1 MADDQEQGGAASAVF
16 GRAQPPKLALP
27 TRGTFIGVAW
37 SGVEG
42 AGNKIV
48 AASIECDRERVRLAR
63 LWLPFSDAPGRR
75 DVRARFA
82 VWLEEQLRWAE
93 GRLVVG
99 VDFPLSLPETH
110 VRQLGLLR
118 QALRG
123 PAVLGKHLEERFL
136 GETGDFTG
144 AASRLRAELGR
155 DQRRVTDCY
164 RGEPLPPTAP
174 RVLRRTFFG
183 LVAMARLDAAFVPWE
198 PPRAS
203 GATIVEVRPAHV
215 ARELCGRCNTR
226 DDASGGSRRS
236 ERATVLR
243 VLRAA
248 ARVEFQM
255 EQAAP
260 IIEDGTGDHLAA
272 LLAAVGAA
280 AAAADGFQGVPHEV
294 PRCEG
299 WIYSVREEP
308 WRER

>member
-1 MADDQEQGGAASAVF
+1 V
-16 GRAQPPKLALP
+16 LP
-27 TRGTFIGVAW
+27 TRGTFVGLAW

-48 AASIECDRERVRLAR
+48 AASLECEKERVRLTR
-63 LWLPFSDAPGRR
+63 LWRPFSDAPGRR
-75 DVRARFA
+75 DVRARFGT
-82 VWLEEQLRWAE
+82 WLEEQLRWAE
-93 GRLVVG
+93 GRLVLG

-123 PAVLGKHLEERFL
+123 PGVLGKQLEERFL
-136 GETGDFTG
+136 GETGDFSG
-144 AASRLRAELGR
+144 AAARLRGELGR

-164 RGEPLPPTAP
+164 RGEPLSPTAP
-174 RVLRRTFFG
+174 RALRRTFFG

-203 GATIVEVRPAHV
+203 GATIVEVRPSHV
-215 ARELCGRCNTR
+215 ARQLCGRCDTR
-226 DDASGGSRRS
+226 DDEAGGSRRS
-236 ERATVLR
+236 ARATVLR
-243 VLRAA
+243 VLRGAG
-248 ARVEFQM
+248 RIEFQM

-260 IIEDGTGDHLAA
+260 IIEDGSGDHLAA

-280 AAAADGFQGVPHEV
+280 AASADGFQGVPHDV

-299 WIYSVREEP
+299 WIYSIREEP

>member
-1 MADDQEQGGAASAVF
+1 VADEQEQGGAASAVF
-16 GRAQPPKLALP
+16 GRAPPPRVTLP
-27 TRGTFIGVAW
+27 GRGTFIGLAW

-48 AASIECDRERVRLAR
+48 AASLECERERVRLAR
-63 LWLPFSDAPGRR
+63 LWRPFSDAPGRR

-82 VWLEEQLRWAE
+82 AWLEEQVRWAE

-136 GETGDFTG
+136 GETGDLSGG
-144 AASRLRAELGR
+144 AARLRAELGR
-155 DQRRVTDCY
+155 DQRRLTDCY
-164 RGEPLPPTAP
+164 RAEPVSPTAA
-174 RVLRRTFFG
+174 RALRRTFFG
-183 LVAMARLDAAFVPWE
+183 LVTMARLDAAFVPWE
-198 PPRAS
+198 PPRPS
-203 GATIVEVRPAHV
+203 GATIVEVRPLHV
-215 ARELCGRCNTR
+215 ARVLCGRCDLR
-226 DDASGGSRRS
+226 DEAGGGSRRS
-236 ERATVLR
+236 ARTTVLR
-243 VLRAA
+243 VLRSA
-248 ARVEFQM
+248 ARIEFQM

-260 IIEDGTGDHLAA
+260 IVEDGSGDHLSA

-280 AAAADGFQGVPHEV
+280 AAAADGFAGVPHDV

>member
-1 MADDQEQGGAASAVF
+1 VADDQDPVIPAGAVF
-16 GRAQPPKLALP
+16 GRAQPPRLALP

-48 AASIECDRERVRLAR
+48 AASIECDRERARLVRLWR
-63 LWLPFSDAPGRR
+63 PFSDAPGRR

-82 VWLEEQLRWAE
+82 LWLEEQLRWAE

-144 AASRLRAELGR
+144 AATRLRAELGR
-155 DQRRVTDCY
+155 DQRRATDCY
-164 RGEPLPPTAP
+164 RGETLPPTAP
-174 RVLRRTFFG
+174 RALRRTFFG

-203 GATIVEVRPAHV
+203 GATIAEVRPAHV
-215 ARELCGRCNTR
+215 ARELCGRCDTR
-226 DDASGGSRRS
+226 DDPAGGSRRS
-236 ERATVLR
+236 ERASVLR

-248 ARVEFQM
+248 ARLEFQM

-260 IIEDGTGDHLAA
+260 IVEDGSGDHLAA
-272 LLAAVGAA
+272 LLGAVGAA
-280 AAAADGFQGVPHEV
+280 AAAADGFQGVPHDV

-299 WIYSVREEP
+299 WIYSVRGEP
-308 WRER
+308 WR